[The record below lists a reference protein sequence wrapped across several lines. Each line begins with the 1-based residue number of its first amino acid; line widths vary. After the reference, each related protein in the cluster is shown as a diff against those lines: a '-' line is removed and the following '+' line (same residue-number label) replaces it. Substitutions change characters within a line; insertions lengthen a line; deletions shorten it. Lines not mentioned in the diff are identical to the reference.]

1 MKLYNILYHLFPI
14 FFCLIYSCELF
25 SPPYSYLAV
34 YVFAYVLLY
43 SMIFFTKGIFM
54 EIEFIVNNAEYI
66 VLILFY
72 ILVYLEYLEFA

>member
-1 MKLYNILYHLFPI
+1 
-14 FFCLIYSCELF
+14 
-25 SPPYSYLAV
+25 
-34 YVFAYVLLY
+34 
-43 SMIFFTKGIFM
+43 MIFFTKGIFM